1 MNKRQ
6 YMRLVPLLAAS
17 VVSLLTCNAALAA
30 DSVAEP
36 APVEPA
42 PVDNVAAMRSMGF
55 AMASQLQLNIGFSDE
70 DLNAVFE
77 GMRIAAEGG
86 SQPEGYQESIQQAQ
100 QIYMQLMQD
109 FQAKEQ
115 EKAGQVAESNKA
127 EASEFFASLDTK
139 EGVKK
144 TASGLYYEMLV
155 EGTGKSPVATDRVK
169 VNYKGTLI
177 DGRPFDANDNA
188 DFMVNRVVPG
198 FSEGLQLLKEG
209 GKIKLYIPSE
219 LGYGDSPARPGSVIE
234 PGDALVFELDL
245 LEVIPVPPPPS
256 GPPPQLPANMQRSTQ
271 PASPPSSSNIPP
283 PPSGPPPSRPPSGP
297 PPGVPPVPTA
307 PPSSSH

>member
-1 MNKRQ
+1 
-6 YMRLVPLLAAS
+6 MRSVPLLATL

-30 DSVAEP
+30 DSADS
-36 APVEPA
+36 AAEPA
-42 PVDNVAAMRSMGF
+42 PVDNTAAMRSMGF
-55 AMASQLQLNIGFSDE
+55 AMASQLRLNIGFLDE
-70 DLNAVFE
+70 DLDAVFE

-115 EKAGQVAESNKA
+115 AKAGQVAESNKA
-127 EASEFFASLDTK
+127 ESVEFFASLDTK
-139 EGVKK
+139 DGVKK

-177 DGRPFDANDNA
+177 DGSPFDANDNA

-209 GKIKLYIPSE
+209 GKVKLYIPSA

-234 PGDALVFELDL
+234 PGDALIFELDL
-245 LEVIPVPPPPS
+245 LEVIPMPPPPS
-256 GPPPQLPANMQRSTQ
+256 GPPPSLPANLQQPTQ
-271 PASPPSSSNIPP
+271 LGTPPSSSNIPP
-283 PPSGPPPSRPPSGP
+283 PPSGPPPSGPPPGPPPSGP
-297 PPGVPPVPTA
+297 PQSSPPN
-307 PPSSSH
+307 PPR

>member
-1 MNKRQ
+1 MNKRP
-6 YMRLVPLLAAS
+6 YMRSVPLLAAS

-30 DSVAEP
+30 DSA
-36 APVEPA
+36 AEPA
-42 PVDNVAAMRSMGF
+42 PVDNTAAMRSMGF
-55 AMASQLQLNIGFSDE
+55 AMASQLRLNIGFSEE

-115 EKAGQVAESNKA
+115 AKASQVAETNKS
-127 EASEFFASLDTK
+127 EAAAFFASLDAR

-144 TASGLYYEMLV
+144 TPSGLYYEMLV
-155 EGTGKSPVATDRVK
+155 EGTGKSPVPTDRVK

-177 DGRPFDANDNA
+177 DGREFDANDNA

-209 GKIKLYIPSE
+209 GKIKLYIPSA

-256 GPPPQLPANMQRSTQ
+256 GPPPQLPANLQRPSQ
-271 PASPPSSSNIPP
+271 PAAASTSNIPP
-283 PPSGPPPSRPPSGP
+283 PPSGPPPGRPPSGP
-297 PPGVPPVPTA
+297 PPA
-307 PPSSSH
+307 PPSSSPPSSPH

>member
-1 MNKRQ
+1 
-6 YMRLVPLLAAS
+6 MRSVPLLAAS
-17 VVSLLTCNAALAA
+17 VVSLLTYNAALAA
-30 DSVAEP
+30 DSA
-36 APVEPA
+36 AEPA
-42 PVDNVAAMRSMGF
+42 PVDNTAAMRSMGF
-55 AMASQLQLNIGFSDE
+55 AMASQLRLNIGFPEE

-77 GMRIAAEGG
+77 GMRLAAEGG

-115 EKAGQVAESNKA
+115 AIAGQVAETNKS
-127 EASEFFASLDTK
+127 EAAEFFANLDAQ

-177 DGRPFDANDNA
+177 DGRQFDANDNA

-209 GKIKLYIPSE
+209 GKIKLYIPSA

-245 LEVIPVPPPPS
+245 LEVVPMPPPPS
-256 GPPPQLPANMQRSTQ
+256 GPPPQLPANLQR
-271 PASPPSSSNIPP
+271 PKPPSSSNIPP
-283 PPSGPPPSRPPSGP
+283 PPSGPPPSSPPSSPPPPPPSGS
-297 PPGVPPVPTA
+297 
-307 PPSSSH
+307 PPSSPR